1 MSGIGCPRQRRPEN
15 HPLKDQYQCRHYA
28 RFSPNEIK
36 SIFIYGNGRRET
48 LMKQLIKMLDDAE
61 DDEVLSSLRGVI
73 EKVNGMTNQAF
84 SKISRDLIHDFDR
97 DE

>member
-1 MSGIGCPRQRRPEN
+1 MQALCPFF
-15 HPLKDQYQCRHYA
+15 L
-28 RFSPNEIK
+28 
-36 SIFIYGNGRRET
+36 IYGNGRRET

>member
-1 MSGIGCPRQRRPEN
+1 
-15 HPLKDQYQCRHYA
+15 
-28 RFSPNEIK
+28 
-36 SIFIYGNGRRET
+36 
-48 LMKQLIKMLDDAE
+48 MKQLIKMLDDAE
-61 DDEVLSSLRGVI
+61 DDEILSSLRGVI